1 MPTED
6 IFKVVNHHDYDD
18 IGDDDDNLD
27 AQEAQRQRP
36 ASLSVKK
43 PSFLRSASGGAD
55 DDGFD
60 VDYDDGDYYHYH
72 DDDDDDDDT
81 YFLWP
86 QSKTRVLLGDLLLCP
101 PLLPPPRASPSIF

>member
-18 IGDDDDNLD
+18 NDDDNDNLD

-43 PSFLRSASGGAD
+43 PSFLRSASGGAA

-60 VDYDDGDYYHYH
+60 GDYDDGDYYHYQ
-72 DDDDDDDDT
+72 DDDEAVVH
-81 YFLWP
+81 LP
-86 QSKTRVLLGDLLLCP
+86 LSLLTP
-101 PLLPPPRASPSIF
+101 PNLSLLPPLIRRFCSHQRALLPPTN